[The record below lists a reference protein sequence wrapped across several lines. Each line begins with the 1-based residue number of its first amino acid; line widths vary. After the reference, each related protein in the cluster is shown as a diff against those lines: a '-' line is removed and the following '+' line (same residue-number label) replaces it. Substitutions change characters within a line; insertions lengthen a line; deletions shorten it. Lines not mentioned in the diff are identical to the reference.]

1 MTAETVPTVEPY
13 GVFAPGPFDRAV
25 IAMTSRLPVN
35 WLGHRLAIGMRRM
48 VTMRMPEDG
57 GSMSSAG
64 GCVCDCIRG
73 TTVSKRTCCSR
84 RRCFDAGE
92 RAALAE
98 RIAQVRA
105 ANETFVFVD
114 IGANV
119 GLFSFFV
126 ASCAHGHARILA
138 IEPERENLR
147 RLRFNIGANKGLPI
161 QVLPHALGASAGK
174 VEIEPH
180 ASDRGGT
187 RTRKIDG
194 LAGGGMRVECK
205 PLAQVLEQENVT
217 RIDALKID
225 VEGVEDRRSCCRSF
239 TAAPKRLWPRFIII
253 EDSRQTWRVDLF
265 AELRAC
271 GYRTVGAHQDKRHA
285 GTLTAIPRRDQLI
298 LILASLITFCHLT
311 FSSAMNF
318 SKSAGPAPPVTKLRA
333 SSAFFTSGCASISA
347 VSAWIF
353 AMMSFGVPAGANRPN
368 APCEL

>member
-1 MTAETVPTVEPY
+1 MTAEIVPTVEPY

-25 IAMTSRLPVN
+25 IAMTSRLPVS
-35 WLGHRLAIGMRRM
+35 WLGLRLAIGMRRM

-57 GSMSSAG
+57 GLDVERWGMRLRLHPRHNSPEKNLLFTPQM
-64 GCVCDCIRG
+64 
-73 TTVSKRTCCSR
+73 
-84 RRCFDAGE
+84 FDAGE

-174 VEIEPH
+174 VEIVPH

-225 VEGVEDRRSCCRSF
+225 VEGFEPEILPPF
-239 TAAPKRLWPRFIII
+239 FHTAPKRLWPRFIII

-265 AELRAC
+265 GELRSC
-271 GYRTVGAHQDKRHA
+271 GYRTVGR
-285 GTLTAIPRRDQLI
+285 
-298 LILASLITFCHLT
+298 
-311 FSSAMNF
+311 
-318 SKSAGPAPPVTKLRA
+318 TKINVLL
-333 SSAFFTSGCASISA
+333 
-347 VSAWIF
+347 
-353 AMMSFGVPAGANRPN
+353 
-368 APCEL
+368 EL